1 MVEGGQYEE
10 CVGSTDSDSGRVGP
24 RRVSQGS
31 EASYGSPPVDP
42 LVVNFEEE
50 SDSESIPTST
60 PIKKRQ
66 QKNLRVKTLE
76 EIKLERVQAESA
88 AFYAY
93 NSTPVKP
100 ESDTT
105 VASTP
110 TSSWDSEGDSDLRAK
125 ILSRKSH
132 RNSKADVDFRVMTLD
147 EIRKRRPHEE
157 GHYSA
162 MEEKMSV
169 AMNSSIDIPGGAV
182 SVKQFKNGFKVE
194 NNSATSEDRFQTRQK
209 RFKSDHNFEED
220 RVVCHDKGT
229 VLFNKKVDAKNNG
242 DTLTEPVTGGHFVIK
257 TLAQIRAE
265 KNSLVEN
272 TSSCSVPERSVGSD
286 CLPQELSQ
294 KNSETEDGLRSVGD
308 SKDFLVSGSNPD
320 ENACFQ
326 QTNETKSD
334 GKGTPRRRQLQLK
347 RNNIDTAVHA
357 PKRSKVIRLTSDLL
371 KDSEV
376 TVQVPGSVTSNV
388 CSDPLKTNGT
398 LCLETGGSSCVRLG
412 QPVTNISED
421 SFKSC
426 SKSVMNSCACD
437 KRSSTFNIAGS
448 DVAKSTDLS
457 SETTTNPVTT
467 SVLHG
472 KHPDMALSEFA
483 GNIIGVTHPSKSPS
497 GERLESKLALAT
509 KSVDCVLDDVGEN
522 CAMKPLSV
530 LQTQQGNTDIDELL
544 LGDTEDNCVILD
556 AEEDILQDIDDL
568 LND

>member
-1 MVEGGQYEE
+1 MTNCFLV
-10 CVGSTDSDSGRVGP
+10 SRVL
-24 RRVSQGS
+24 
-31 EASYGSPPVDP
+31 A
-42 LVVNFEEE
+42 E

-105 VASTP
+105 IVSAP
-110 TSSWDSEGDSDLRAK
+110 TSGWDSDGDSDLRAK

-169 AMNSSIDIPGGAV
+169 AVNSSRDIPGSAI
-182 SVKQFKNGFKVE
+182 SVKQFKNGFEVE
-194 NNSATSEDRFQTRQK
+194 NNSATSEARFQTRQK
-209 RFKSDHNFEED
+209 RFKSDYSFEED

-229 VLFNKKVDAKNNG
+229 VLFNKKVDSKNNG
-242 DTLTEPVTGGHFVIK
+242 DTFAEPVTGGHFVIK

-286 CLPQELSQ
+286 CLSRELSR
-294 KNSETEDGLRSVGD
+294 KNTETEDGLRSVGD

-320 ENACFQ
+320 EKACFQ

-334 GKGTPRRRQLQLK
+334 GKGTPRGRQLQLK
-347 RNNIDTAVHA
+347 RNNIDTAVPA
-357 PKRSKVIRLTSDLL
+357 PKRSRVIRLTSDSL

-376 TVQVPGSVTSNV
+376 TVQVPGSVTNNV
-388 CSDPLKTNGT
+388 CSDPLKTSGT
-398 LCLETGGSSCVRLG
+398 FCSETGGSGCVRLG
-412 QPVTNISED
+412 QPVTNISGD

-437 KRSSTFNIAGS
+437 KCSSTSFNIVGS
-448 DVAKSTDLS
+448 DAAKSTDLS

-467 SVLHG
+467 SVLPG
-472 KHPDMALSEFA
+472 KHPDTALSELA
-483 GNIIGVTHPSKSPS
+483 ANRIGVTHPSKSQS

-509 KSVDCVLDDVGEN
+509 KSADCL
-522 CAMKPLSV
+522 
-530 LQTQQGNTDIDELL
+530 LQTERGNADIDELL
-544 LGDTEDNCVILD
+544 LGDTEDNCVILE